1 MFRKLRSSSL
11 FVTSWCLCAASSLCA
26 TELSLQDAF
35 QLSVKN
41 APEIQLARLQIEG
54 ASAQKDEALSKLR
67 PQASIFGQW
76 SKNELS
82 YETQLAGFPD
92 SDYYGQRYGVSV
104 RQSLLAV
111 SDGIELGRQ
120 NLLVQLSRDEFRLAE
135 SQVLQDVFG
144 AFLEILAAD
153 EEVSLLTSELAA
165 VETQLLESTA
175 LYAKK
180 LLSVVEVLET
190 ENRRDTLRAEL
201 VMAEG
206 QAKVARE
213 ALSILTGLRGSE
225 PRDVY
230 QNLSL
235 LSRYAHPDE
244 VVAAAIASDPAV
256 AAAATTVEVA
266 ERAVLREK
274 SRWIPDVSLVYN
286 YQNSDVGFD
295 NLRSPARDTSTFAI
309 DFRYPLFEGGAK
321 FARVRGAS
329 ADYQS
334 ALTSLRAQQLD
345 TEARARTAWLIFDAS
360 SDRLVSARRSVKAAE
375 VNVSAVR
382 QSVKAGTARYTDLLL
397 ALAQRSRAQRAS
409 ADATFL
415 YAKSWVE
422 LELASGGSPHVVA
435 QSLSSVLHTK

>member
-1 MFRKLRSSSL
+1 MFRRFTSSL
-11 FVTSWCLCAASSLCA
+11 LVTSLCFCATSSLCA
-26 TELSLQDAF
+26 TELSLDEAF
-35 QLSVKN
+35 QLSIKN

-54 ASAQKDEALSKLR
+54 ASAQKDEARSKLF

-82 YETQLAGFPD
+82 YETRLAGFSD
-92 SDYYGQRYGVSV
+92 NDYYGQRYGVSV
-104 RQSLLAV
+104 RQALLAV
-111 SDGIELGRQ
+111 SDGVELGRQ

-135 SQVLQDVFG
+135 AQLLQEVLG

-165 VETQLLESTA
+165 VKTQLLESKA

-213 ALSILTGLRGSE
+213 ALSILTGLRGGE

-230 QNLSL
+230 ENISL
-235 LSRYAHPDE
+235 LSRYGHPDD
-244 VVAAAIASDPAV
+244 VVATAIASDPAV
-256 AAAATTVEVA
+256 AAAETSVEVA
-266 ERAVLREK
+266 EQAVLREK
-274 SRWIPDVSLVYN
+274 SRWIPDVSLIYN

-295 NLRSPARDTSTFAI
+295 NLSSPPRDTSTFAI

-329 ADYQS
+329 AEYQS
-334 ALTSLRAQQLD
+334 ALTSLRAQ
-345 TEARARTAWLIFDAS
+345 
-360 SDRLVSARRSVKAAE
+360 
-375 VNVSAVR
+375 
-382 QSVKAGTARYTDLLL
+382 
-397 ALAQRSRAQRAS
+397 
-409 ADATFL
+409 
-415 YAKSWVE
+415 
-422 LELASGGSPHVVA
+422 
-435 QSLSSVLHTK
+435 

>member
-1 MFRKLRSSSL
+1 MFRRFTSSL
-11 FVTSWCLCAASSLCA
+11 LLTSLCVCATSSLCA
-26 TELSLQDAF
+26 TELSVDEAF
-35 QLSVKN
+35 QLSIKN

-54 ASAQKDEALSKLR
+54 ASAQKDEARSKLL

-76 SKNELS
+76 SKNDLS
-82 YETQLAGFPD
+82 YETRLAGFSD
-92 SDYYGQRYGVSV
+92 NDYYGQRYGVSV

-111 SDGIELGRQ
+111 SDGVELGRQ

-135 SQVLQDVFG
+135 AQLLQEVFG

-165 VETQLLESTA
+165 VETQLLESKA

-190 ENRRDTLRAEL
+190 EDRRDTLRAEL

-213 ALSILTGLRGSE
+213 ALSILTGLRGGE

-230 QNLSL
+230 ENISL
-235 LSRYAHPDE
+235 LSRYGHPDDA
-244 VVAAAIASDPAV
+244 VATAIASDPAV
-256 AAAATTVEVA
+256 AAAETSVKVA
-266 ERAVLREK
+266 EQAVLREK
-274 SRWIPDVSLVYN
+274 SRWIPDVSLIYN

-295 NLRSPARDTSTFAI
+295 NLSSPPRDTSTFAI

-329 ADYQS
+329 AEYQS

-345 TEARARTAWLIFDAS
+345 TEVRARTAWLIFDAA
-360 SDRLVSARRSVKAAE
+360 SDRLVSARRGVKTAE

-382 QSVKAGTARYTDLLL
+382 KSVKAGTARYTDLLL
-397 ALAQRSRAQRAS
+397 ALAQRSRAQRVS
-409 ADATFL
+409 VDATFL
-415 YAKSWVE
+415 YAKSWME
-422 LELASGGSPHVVA
+422 LELASGALPSLVA
-435 QSLSSVLHTK
+435 RSLSSVLHTK